1 MGWWDGKTVLWNH
14 KSSVSCASKRI
25 LLLFITCDQ
34 EVYRPVTVSY
44 EYQPKFIVFETALL
58 SPFQYCSA
66 CRLPTSIGTYLKIT
80 QSCEACHCIRA
91 WKRQPSIG
99 NTPAG
104 NALLSGAILFSGA
117 LPTQTIRV
125 SQHIKCNTITPHT
138 FYHHQKMYLTPTV
151 SYVWL
156 KHWKIF
162 KKPTNYWKKW
172 ESWQPWALS

>member
-1 MGWWDGKTVLWNH
+1 MRWKDSLV

-34 EVYRPVTVSY
+34 EAYRPVTVSY

-80 QSCEACHCIRA
+80 QSCEACHCIRT

-104 NALLSGAILFSGA
+104 NAIAFRSNLIFWCTPNSNNSSFHSTLNVIQSLHTHF
-117 LPTQTIRV
+117 
-125 SQHIKCNTITPHT
+125 TITKRCT
-138 FYHHQKMYLTPTV
+138 
-151 SYVWL
+151 
-156 KHWKIF
+156 
-162 KKPTNYWKKW
+162 
-172 ESWQPWALS
+172 